1 MFSIIIFSSIYMV
14 LFSFFPMLYIGH
26 FTFSSLDTFINILSI
41 LWCFLGTQCLD
52 SLFSDT
58 LIYAFILNNI
68 L

>member
-1 MFSIIIFSSIYMV
+1 MV

-26 FTFSSLDTFINILSI
+26 FTFAPLDIFINILSI
-41 LWCFLGTQCLD
+41 SWCFLGTQCLD
-52 SLFSDT
+52 FLFSDT